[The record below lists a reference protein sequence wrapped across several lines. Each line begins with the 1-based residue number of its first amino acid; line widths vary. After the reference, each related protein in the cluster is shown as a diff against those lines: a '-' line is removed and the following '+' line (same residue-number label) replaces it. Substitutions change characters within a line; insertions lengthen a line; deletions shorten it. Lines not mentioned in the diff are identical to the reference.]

1 MKFSGEVL
9 SRLRRDQ
16 SCSLGQLSGL
26 LLKRCGLSV
35 SRSAISQWEHGQTCP
50 KLASL
55 MAVAK
60 VFGVDVAVFFDD
72 QANNLFVSKPGK
84 GA

>member
-9 SRLRRDQ
+9 LRLRQGRAYSLGKLSRL
-16 SCSLGQLSGL
+16 LFE
-26 LLKRCGLSV
+26 RCGHRA

-55 MAVAK
+55 LALAQ
-60 VFGVDVAVFFDD
+60 VFEVGAGVFFEDE
-72 QANNLFVSKPGK
+72 ANNQFVSKSRK
-84 GA
+84 EL